1 MDKRVDPPDQN
12 NRPGGVWV
20 QLTNPSP
27 REGQTADGG
36 TVELSVEIIHRSAQP
51 LHSPCIEYGLL
62 STGWPCSP
70 RGLLQH
76 DRGGP
81 AGRGWAVGPEPVPA
95 PCERIATPCVV
106 THTVSSHTRVVTTPC
121 HHTHSTA
128 LHGMALITSGLA
140 GRAAPDRVLALPPAL
155 HVQGAGRADDLLQ
168 LRTHAMHALCQS
180 GLPGNAPAV

>member
-1 MDKRVDPPDQN
+1 MNDEFDHSTHPRFEDVMDKRVKDPPDQN

-95 PCERIATPCVV
+95 PCERY
-106 THTVSSHTRVVTTPC
+106 RN
-121 HHTHSTA
+121 
-128 LHGMALITSGLA
+128 TSRLG
-140 GRAAPDRVLALPPAL
+140 
-155 HVQGAGRADDLLQ
+155 
-168 LRTHAMHALCQS
+168 
-180 GLPGNAPAV
+180 

>member
-1 MDKRVDPPDQN
+1 MNDEFDHSTHPRFEDVMDKRVKDPPDQN

-95 PCERIATPCVV
+95 PCERYRNTVASHHRVTTRVI
-106 THTVSSHTRVVTTPC
+106 THTQLL
-121 HHTHSTA
+121 STEW
-128 LHGMALITSGLA
+128 
-140 GRAAPDRVLALPPAL
+140 P
-155 HVQGAGRADDLLQ
+155 
-168 LRTHAMHALCQS
+168 
-180 GLPGNAPAV
+180 